1 MGSGCCNFC
10 AYNILIAFTRFEALP
25 EGWDYDEDRESSNCF
40 LGSTSPCLKTFRNPN
55 FVPWWHRLFLGVRSE
70 RSASLGS
77 YASSSFFITYHN
89 FMIWNNYIAIL
100 HCYRSLQCPSS
111 VGNARSHHPRQRFW
125 QAGCGKTAMLHGW
138 WKLEQIWS
146 ILERADMVFE
156 SFWQVLFVLTWCTLH
171 TSRHDTSESQSYV
184 VIQAAVKWSR
194 TRLEI
199 LFISFVLKRSS
210 SPPRM
215 FNTHGFGIESTRQR
229 FLPGC
234 CKKHDRRGMGGVL
247 ADQTPADF
255 DETLATSADHSP
267 AFSLT
272 SVAPRKTVRQLA
284 LTPALTGF

>member
-1 MGSGCCNFC
+1 MPKLRGKRPEPSLTPAFLAGRVRENSHVTWLMEIGANLKHSGTCWYGFW
-10 AYNILIAFTRFEALP
+10 I
-25 EGWDYDEDRESSNCF
+25 F
-40 LGSTSPCLKTFRNPN
+40 LTSPFCVDLVYLAYLPA
-55 FVPWWHRLFLGVRSE
+55 W
-70 RSASLGS
+70 
-77 YASSSFFITYHN
+77 Y
-89 FMIWNNYIAIL
+89 
-100 HCYRSLQCPSS
+100 
-111 VGNARSHHPRQRFW
+111 QR
-125 QAGCGKTAMLHGW
+125 
-138 WKLEQIWS
+138 IP
-146 ILERADMVFE
+146 I
-156 SFWQVLFVLTWCTLH
+156 
-171 TSRHDTSESQSYV
+171 
-184 VIQAAVKWSR
+184 IQAAVKWSR

-215 FNTHGFGIESTRQR
+215 FNTHGFGIESTRRR